1 MAADDPND
9 KPDPAQAFQSRLTK
23 MNGDAMALASQL
35 FDENFRLREDK
46 RELNKSLKEAQAKIP
61 ADDHTIL
68 SPAKAQEY
76 EAYKVI
82 GKPQEIQD
90 RLDAHAT
97 LETQLAEMKQ
107 KDVLREVADLHG
119 YKLSVLLDR
128 DKAAGG
134 LKVEIK
140 DDAKG
145 VKTAFVKD
153 GDKEAPITEF
163 AQQHWADYLPS
174 LKVETA
180 TQPRAG
186 NGFDPKPKVAT
197 APTVAELK
205 AQKLRSGQYY

>member
-1 MAADDPND
+1 MPDEPNDNPAND
-9 KPDPAQAFQSRLTK
+9 KPNADPTQAFQRRLDK
-23 MNGDAMALASQL
+23 YEGDAMKFATALY
-35 FDENFRLREDK
+35 DENWQLREK
-46 RELNKSLKEAQAKIP
+46 NRQLEGKAPSEGSVV
-61 ADDHTIL
+61 L
-68 SPAKAQEY
+68 SKTDAERWESYKAL
-76 EAYKVI
+76 
-82 GKPQEIQD
+82 GKPDELKQ